1 MMNIDNN
8 EGNYIIFLGTGTST
22 GIPVISCKCATC
34 TSNDPR
40 DKRFRTSAFI
50 HYNGLKLVIDC
61 GPDFRLQ
68 MINNQIDDIDAILIT
83 HGHRDHIAGIDDI
96 RPFNF
101 ILGKVIS
108 LYAKEEVM
116 SQLDKEFPYIL
127 NPNGYFGSPQ
137 LEYHNINDNIFFIE
151 NNPIIPI
158 PIFHGKLEILG
169 FRFGNLAYI
178 TDASQI
184 PDSSMELIKGVD
196 ILIINA
202 LRRSP
207 HISHLSLPQ
216 ALEIIGEIHPKKAF
230 LTHLSHFLPPH
241 LQILKDLPNNVSP
254 AYDGLRVEF

>member
-1 MMNIDNN
+1 MKIDKN

-34 TSNDPR
+34 TSDDTH

-68 MINNQIDDIDAILIT
+68 MINNNIDDIDAILIT

-101 ILGKVIS
+101 IIGKVIS
-108 LYAKEEVM
+108 LYAKEDVM
-116 SQLDKEFPYIL
+116 SELDKEFPYIL

-137 LEYHNINDNIFFIE
+137 LDYHNINDQVFFIE
-151 NNPIIPI
+151 NQPIIPI
-158 PIFHGKLEILG
+158 PLFHGKLEILG
-169 FRFGNLAYI
+169 FRFDNLAYV
-178 TDASQI
+178 TDASLI
-184 PDSSMELIKGVD
+184 PDSSLEILRGVD
-196 ILIINA
+196 ILVINA

-216 ALEIIGEIHPKKAF
+216 ALEIIEKINPKQAF

-241 LQILKDLPNNVSP
+241 KQIIKDLPANVLP
-254 AYDGLRVEF
+254 AYDGLKVEF

>member
-1 MMNIDNN
+1 MNIDNN

-68 MINNQIDDIDAILIT
+68 MISNQ
-83 HGHRDHIAGIDDI
+83 IDDI

-137 LEYHNINDNIFFIE
+137 LDYHNINDSIFFIE
-151 NNPIIPI
+151 NNQIIPI
-158 PIFHGKLEILG
+158 PVFHGKLEILG

-184 PDSSMELIKGVD
+184 PDSSMELIKGVE
-196 ILIINA
+196 ILVINA

-216 ALEIIGEIHPKKAF
+216 ALEIIEKVNPQKAF

-241 LQILKDLPNNVSP
+241 IQILKDLPNNVSP
-254 AYDGLRVEF
+254 AYDGLRVDF